1 MSLPSFSQAF
11 SSSSINSISNNGN
24 SLPPINSRSRPS
36 SPPYHLRRV
45 NTPPP
50 EEEAA
55 RVTEQMRNLRKRTFA
70 EASATSPDR
79 QRQCVLFSSPL
90 LRFTYPVL
98 SYRRPPSPTVVRVK
112 SEPDH
117 DEQGSQLSSSG
128 SNPRPYQQS
137 WKAGT
142 SGVEASSSSSS
153 KPQAPSPTKRRRVTI
168 SGINTDVKRPSSS
181 DANTPISPVVIG
193 FNLAREDSAAIEQV
207 RSMLNVKLQQKA
219 LIEQRRNSTAGLTSP
234 MVNTTPTIHI
244 ANVNGS
250 DTRIGNSRR
259 HSMVPVH
266 REPTLPHP
274 PRNPSPP
281 PSFSQSQPA
290 SQAATQTQPPPLPP
304 LPQTQTPLHEVSLA
318 RQPDSFGR
326 RRASRLGKHKPA
338 DILISPRETNN
349 DQVPTSIM
357 SAPAH
362 NTRFSMTLPSL
373 PPAMAGQ
380 TVPRIT
386 SSVVPPTPTRLG
398 GPRTAIPNLGPTN
411 PANRRSPNH
420 QVPISSNLI
429 AQTPSSLKF
438 NSSEKNA
445 FLAPFEK
452 FYDSLADSKQLKDWL
467 GQQLQ
472 KSNMLVNALQR
483 SEKMEEMIDAM
494 VEKRMASMREE
505 MYGLRRRVEELE
517 HALKISSS
525 QGPGPISVSQSSS
538 AGYAKGKGRGPE
550 PMVAETTESYTFPPQ
565 PAPSEVRLSTKPD
578 LVTRRIS
585 PSNSPNSQ
593 SGSPVPFHESRR
605 LSVSSVRFERRLSPP
620 LTVERSQSQ
629 GTLPSHLSPGPNGP
643 KSSRSPINSK
653 VPLPKPETQR
663 HHSHPSPSSEGQ
675 QQQFL
680 ATKKSLGTTDRRREL
695 RDLVEETN
703 GNGSRSNPL
712 LSPSHGTRETR
723 EEGGLTGR
731 RELIGLVS
739 QRSRRYSSSS
749 EDAP

>member
-1 MSLPSFSQAF
+1 M
-11 SSSSINSISNNGN
+11 
-24 SLPPINSRSRPS
+24 
-36 SPPYHLRRV
+36 
-45 NTPPP
+45 
-50 EEEAA
+50 
-55 RVTEQMRNLRKRTFA
+55 
-70 EASATSPDR
+70 
-79 QRQCVLFSSPL
+79 
-90 LRFTYPVL
+90 
-98 SYRRPPSPTVVRVK
+98 VRVK

-117 DEQGSQLSSSG
+117 DDQGSQPSASG
-128 SNPRPYQQS
+128 SNPRPYQPP
-137 WKAGT
+137 WKAGI
-142 SGVEASSSSSS
+142 SGMEASSSTS

-250 DTRIGNSRR
+250 DARVSNSRR
-259 HSMVPVH
+259 HSMVLVH

-281 PSFSQSQPA
+281 PSFSQSHQP
-290 SQAATQTQPPPLPP
+290 SQTPTQTQPPPPP
-304 LPQTQTPLHEVSLA
+304 PPTQAPSHEISLA
-318 RQPDSFGR
+318 RQPDGFGR
-326 RRASRLGKHKPA
+326 RRASRPGVKSKPA

-349 DQVPTSIM
+349 DQIPTSIM

-362 NTRFSMTLPSL
+362 NSKFSMALPSL

-380 TVPRIT
+380 AAPRVT
-386 SSVVPPTPTRLG
+386 SSIVPPTPTRLG

-411 PANRRSPNH
+411 PTNRRSPNH

-429 AQTPSSLKF
+429 SQTPLSLKF

-472 KSNMLVNALQR
+472 KSNTLVSALQK
-483 SEKMEEMIDAM
+483 SEKLEEVVEAM
-494 VEKRMASMREE
+494 VEKRMAPMREE
-505 MYGLRRRVEELE
+505 MYGLHRRVEELE

-525 QGPGPISVSQSSS
+525 QGPGSASVSQSSS
-538 AGYAKGKGRGPE
+538 TSYGKGKGRGPE
-550 PMVAETTESYTFPPQ
+550 PMAVEAAESYTFPPQ
-565 PAPSEVRLSTKPD
+565 SAPSEVRLSAKSD
-578 LVTRRIS
+578 LVGRKLS
-585 PSNSPNSQ
+585 PSDSPNSQ
-593 SGSPVPFHESRR
+593 SGSPAPFHEGRR

-620 LTVERSQSQ
+620 PTVERSQSH
-629 GTLPSHLSPGPNGP
+629 GAVPSHLSPGPSGP
-643 KSSRSPINSK
+643 RSSRSPINTK
-653 VPLPKPETQR
+653 MPLPKPEAQR
-663 HHSHPSPSSEGQ
+663 HHSYPSPSSEAQ
-675 QQQFL
+675 QPRSYPKRKSL
-680 ATKKSLGTTDRRREL
+680 ATGDRRREL
-695 RDLVEETN
+695 RDLVEESN
-703 GNGSRSNPL
+703 GSGSRSNPL

-723 EEGGLTGR
+723 EEGGLGGR
-731 RELIGLVS
+731 RELISVVS

>member
-1 MSLPSFSQAF
+1 M
-11 SSSSINSISNNGN
+11 
-24 SLPPINSRSRPS
+24 
-36 SPPYHLRRV
+36 
-45 NTPPP
+45 
-50 EEEAA
+50 
-55 RVTEQMRNLRKRTFA
+55 
-70 EASATSPDR
+70 
-79 QRQCVLFSSPL
+79 
-90 LRFTYPVL
+90 
-98 SYRRPPSPTVVRVK
+98 VRVK

-117 DEQGSQLSSSG
+117 DDQCSQPSSSG

-137 WKAGT
+137 WRAGT
-142 SGVEASSSSSS
+142 SGVEASSSSTS

-250 DTRIGNSRR
+250 DTRISNSRR
-259 HSMVPVH
+259 HSMVPIH
-266 REPTLPHP
+266 REPTLPPP

-281 PSFSQSQPA
+281 PSFPQSQPP
-290 SQAATQTQPPPLPP
+290 SQTPTQTQPPSHP
-304 LPQTQTPLHEVSLA
+304 PQTQAPLHEVSLA
-318 RQPDSFGR
+318 RQPDGFGR
-326 RRASRLGKHKPA
+326 RRASRLGTKPKPA
-338 DILISPRETNN
+338 DILISPREASN
-349 DQVPTSIM
+349 DQMPASIM

-380 TVPRIT
+380 TAPRIT

-411 PANRRSPNH
+411 PSNRHSPPNH
-420 QVPISSNLI
+420 QVPISSSLI
-429 AQTPSSLKF
+429 PQTPSSLKS

-467 GQQLQ
+467 SQQLQ
-472 KSNMLVNALQR
+472 KSNMLVNALQK
-483 SEKMEEMIDAM
+483 SEKLEEVVEAM
-494 VEKRMASMREE
+494 VEKRMALMREE

-517 HALKISSS
+517 HALRISSS
-525 QGPGPISVSQSSS
+525 QGSGPAPPSRTGSTSYS
-538 AGYAKGKGRGPE
+538 KGKGRGPE

-565 PAPSEVRLSTKPD
+565 PAPPDIRLSARSD
-578 LVTRRIS
+578 MVTRKIS

-593 SGSPVPFHESRR
+593 TGSPVPFHESRR
-605 LSVSSVRFERRLSPP
+605 LSVSSVRFERRPSPP
-620 LTVERSQSQ
+620 PTVERSQSH
-629 GTLPSHLSPGPNGP
+629 GNIPSHLSSGPSGP

-653 VPLPKPETQR
+653 VPPPKSETQR
-663 HHSHPSPSSEGQ
+663 HHSHPSPSSGGQ
-675 QQQFL
+675 QQSL
-680 ATKKSLGTTDRRREL
+680 PTKKTIGTADRRREL
-695 RDLVEETN
+695 RGLVEEETN
-703 GNGSRSNPL
+703 GNASRSNPL
-712 LSPSHGTRETR
+712 LSPSRGTRDAR
-723 EEGGLTGR
+723 EEGGLAGR
-731 RELIGLVS
+731 RELISMVS